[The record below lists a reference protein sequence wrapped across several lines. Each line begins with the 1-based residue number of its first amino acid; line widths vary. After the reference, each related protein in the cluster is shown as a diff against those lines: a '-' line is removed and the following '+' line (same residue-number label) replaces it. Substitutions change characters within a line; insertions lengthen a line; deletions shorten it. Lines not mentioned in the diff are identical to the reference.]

1 MKKWKEMGLAD
12 INYFI
17 NIFDHEEEDCIY
29 GQVKKDEVYFMIGRS
44 VGSVSPSRSLGEKQE
59 IKV

>member
-1 MKKWKEMGLAD
+1 MGLAD

-44 VGSVSPSRSLGEKQE
+44 VGSVSPSRSLGEKQQ